1 MLRTVM
7 VRVHSIVAAFLVL
20 TAWAAGARPAAA
32 QGPAPVGSLQ
42 VFMQGRLLGTEQAT
56 LTATADG
63 WTIRGTG
70 RLAAPV
76 DLSTTRFEMRY
87 DRQWRP
93 VSLEVDSTLRGRPLI
108 MRTAFAD
115 GKAINDIT
123 QAGQQ
128 VQKVDAVSADAVVL
142 PNMFFCSYEALA
154 LRLRGFTV
162 PGELKAYIAAQAE
175 ITIRVTATGPE
186 RIQTAGRAVSARRY
200 ELTLEN
206 PGGPIEAEIWVD
218 EDSRLLRFRVPA
230 QGLEVAR
237 EDIAAVSSRV
247 EQMGRDNDEQVR
259 IPASGFTLAATISKP
274 ANAPKPPKPGKAP
287 AYKLPAVVLVAG
299 SGPVDRD
306 ETVAGIPI
314 FAQLANS
321 LADAGFI
328 VVRYDKRGVGQSG
341 GRDESATLQDYA
353 DDVRA
358 VVEYLRKRKDVD
370 PARVAVA
377 GHSEG
382 GLVTLLAAANVGK
395 KKVPAIALLATPGTL
410 GGFLVLEQQ
419 QYLLDK
425 LNLPEEEKQSRI
437 ALQRK
442 IQAAVL
448 GGTGWEEIPEA
459 YRKQADTAWF
469 RSFLAFNPLKVMDR
483 VEQPVLIVQAGRDRQ
498 VPSPRHG
505 ELLLEAAK
513 GRKKQPDASLVTLDG
528 LNHLFVPADT
538 GDVDEYAVLPDK
550 RVSPKVTDALVP
562 WLREKLR
569 VVPAGAE
576 R

>member
-1 MLRTVM
+1 M
-7 VRVHSIVAAFLVL
+7 VRVHSIVAASLVL
-20 TAWAAGARPAAA
+20 AALAAGGRPAAA

-56 LTATADG
+56 VTATQDG
-63 WTIRGTG
+63 WIIRGTG

-76 DLSTTRFEMRY
+76 DLSTTRFEAKY

-93 VSLEVDSTLRGRPLI
+93 ISLEIDGALRGQPLI
-108 MRTAFAD
+108 IRTAFAD
-115 GKAINDIT
+115 GKAISDIT

-128 VQKVDAVSADAVVL
+128 NRKVDPVSADPVVL

-154 LRLRGFTV
+154 LRLKTIRV
-162 PGELKAYIAAQAE
+162 PGELKAYITAQAE
-175 ITIRVTATGPE
+175 IPLRVTAMGAE
-186 RIQTAGRAVSARRY
+186 RIQTAGRAVAATRFDV
-200 ELTLEN
+200 TLEN
-206 PGGPIEAEIWVD
+206 PGGPVQSEVWID
-218 EDSRLLRFRVPA
+218 EDGRLIRFRVPA

-247 EQMGRDNDEQVR
+247 ERMGRDNDEQVR
-259 IPASGFTLAATISKP
+259 IPSSGFTLAATISKP
-274 ANAPKPPKPGKAP
+274 ADAPKPPKPGKAP
-287 AYKLPAVVLVAG
+287 AYKLPAVILVAG

-306 ETVAGIPI
+306 EAVAGIPV

-341 GRDESATLQDYA
+341 GRDESATIQDYA
-353 DDVRA
+353 EDVRA
-358 VVEYLRKRKDVD
+358 VVEFVRKRKDVD
-370 PARVAVA
+370 PSRVAVI

-382 GLVTLLAAANVGK
+382 GLVGLRASASAGTKRITAL
-395 KKVPAIALLATPGTL
+395 ALLATPGTL
-410 GGFLVLEQQ
+410 GGYLVLEQQ
-419 QYLLDK
+419 QYMLDK
-425 LNLPEEEKQSRI
+425 LKLPEDEKQSRI
-437 ALQRK
+437 ALQQK
-442 IQAAVL
+442 IQAAVSS
-448 GGTGWEEIPEA
+448 GTGWETIPEA

-469 RSFLAFNPLKVMDR
+469 RSFLTFNPIKVMRD
-483 VEQPVLIVQAGRDRQ
+483 VEQPLLVVQGERDRQ

-513 GRKKQPDASLVTLDG
+513 GRKKQPDATLVTIDG
-528 LNHLFVPADT
+528 VNHLFVPAET
-538 GDVDEYAVLPDK
+538 GDVDEYAVLPDRK
-550 RVSPKVTDALVP
+550 ISPKLAGALVP

-569 VVPAGAE
+569 VAPAGAG